1 MNIAIIGGGG
11 REHAIIKKI
20 KENKSVEK
28 IYALPGN
35 AGMRADAICI
45 DISPTDLENIKKFVI
60 ENKIDY
66 CIVSPDDPLVL
77 GLVDILQESGI
88 ECFGPEKKS
97 AIIEGSKIF
106 SKNLMK
112 KYNIP
117 TASYETFSDYES
129 ALKYLETMAMPVVI
143 KADGLALGKGV
154 TIAQNKEEAIAAIK
168 SAMLDKKFGKSGEN
182 IVIEEFLKGVEVSVL
197 TFTDGKTIVPMI
209 SSMDHK
215 LSKDDDKGVNTGGM
229 GTIAPNPYYTEEIA
243 KECMEKIF
251 IPTINAMNSENRTFK
266 GCLYFGLIITA
277 DGVKVIE
284 YNCRLGDP
292 ETQVVLPLLK
302 SDLLTIMQAVTKGNL
317 ADVDVEFSDNSAC
330 CVVMASDGYP
340 EKYDK
345 GFEIKVADEIL
356 DNVYFAGAIEKD
368 GKLYTNSGRVL
379 GVTGVD
385 TTLKAAIK
393 KSYDMLKQID
403 FENSYYRKDIGKKA
417 LKKEME
423 EK

>member
-88 ECFGPEKKS
+88 DCFGPEKKS

-117 TASYETFSDYES
+117 TAKYETFSDYES
-129 ALKYLETMAMPVVI
+129 ALKYLETVAMPVVI

-154 TIAQNKEEAIAAIK
+154 TIAQNKEEAISAIK

-229 GTIAPNPYYTEEIA
+229 GTIAPNPYYTEEIS

-266 GCLYFGLIITA
+266 GCLYFGLIITD

-284 YNCRLGDP
+284 YNCRFGDP

-317 ADVDVEFSDNSAC
+317 ANVDVEFSDNSAC
-330 CVVMASDGYP
+330 CVIMASDGYP

-345 GFEIKVADEIL
+345 GFEIKVADTIL
-356 DNVYFAGAIEKD
+356 DDVYFAGAIEKD

-385 TTLKAAIK
+385 NTLKVAIE
-393 KSYDMLKQID
+393 KSYDMLKKID

-423 EK
+423 E

>member
-1 MNIAIIGGGG
+1 VNIAIIGGGG

-28 IYALPGN
+28 IYAIPGN
-35 AGMRADAICI
+35 AGMNNDAVCV
-45 DISPTDLENIKKFVI
+45 DISTTDFENIKKFLLEKNI
-60 ENKIDY
+60 SY

-77 GLVDILQESGI
+77 GLVDILQEVGI
-88 ECFGPEKKS
+88 DCFGPNKNA

-112 KYNIP
+112 KYKIP
-117 TASYETFSDYES
+117 TAKYETFSNFES
-129 ALKYLETMAMPVVI
+129 AMNYLENMSMPVVI

-154 TIAQNKEEAIAAIK
+154 TIAQDKQEAIDAIK

-182 IVIEEFLKGVEVSVL
+182 IVIEEFLTGVEVSVL

-215 LSKDDDKGVNTGGM
+215 LSRDGDKGVNTGGM
-229 GTIAPNPYYTEEIA
+229 GTIAPNPYYTNEIA
-243 KECMEKIF
+243 IQCMEQIF
-251 IPTINAMNSENRTFK
+251 LPTINAMNSENRTFK
-266 GCLYFGLIITA
+266 GCLYFGLIITD

-284 YNCRLGDP
+284 YN
-292 ETQVVLPLLK
+292 
-302 SDLLTIMQAVTKGNL
+302 
-317 ADVDVEFSDNSAC
+317 AC

-345 GFEIKVADEIL
+345 GFEIIVPIDVIK
-356 DNVYFAGAIEKD
+356 NVYFAGAVEKD
-368 GKLYTNSGRVL
+368 KKLFTNSGRVL

-385 TTLKAAIK
+385 SSLKKAIE
-393 KSYDMLKQID
+393 KSYSMVNKIE
-403 FENSYYRKDIGKKA
+403 FKNAYYRHDIGKKA
-417 LKKEME
+417 LEKEME

>member
-117 TASYETFSDYES
+117 TAGYEVFNS
-129 ALKYLETMAMPVVI
+129 ADKAFEYLKTANYPIVL

-154 TIAQNKEEAIAAIK
+154 LICENKDEAFNGVKTIME
-168 SAMLDKKFGKSGEN
+168 DKKFGNAGN
-182 IVIEEFLKGVEVSVL
+182 TLVIEEFMTGPEVSVL
-197 TFTDGKTIVPMI
+197 CFCDGETIKPMTSAI
-209 SSMDHK
+209 DRKS
-215 LSKDDDKGVNTGGM
+215 
-229 GTIAPNPYYTEEIA
+229 
-243 KECMEKIF
+243 
-251 IPTINAMNSENRTFK
+251 
-266 GCLYFGLIITA
+266 
-277 DGVKVIE
+277 
-284 YNCRLGDP
+284 
-292 ETQVVLPLLK
+292 VV
-302 SDLLTIMQAVTKGNL
+302 
-317 ADVDVEFSDNSAC
+317 
-330 CVVMASDGYP
+330 
-340 EKYDK
+340 
-345 GFEIKVADEIL
+345 
-356 DNVYFAGAIEKD
+356 
-368 GKLYTNSGRVL
+368 
-379 GVTGVD
+379 
-385 TTLKAAIK
+385 
-393 KSYDMLKQID
+393 
-403 FENSYYRKDIGKKA
+403 
-417 LKKEME
+417 
-423 EK
+423 

>member
-129 ALKYLETMAMPVVI
+129 ALKYLETIAMPVVI

-182 IVIEEFLKGVEVSVL
+182 IVIEEFLTGVEVSVL

-229 GTIAPNPYYTEEIA
+229 GTIAPNPCYTKEIA
-243 KECMEKIF
+243 KQCMEKIF

-266 GCLYFGLIITA
+266 GCLYFGLIITD

-284 YNCRLGDP
+284 YNCRFGDP

-302 SDLLTIMQAVTKGNL
+302 SDLLTIMQAVTRGTL
-317 ADVDVEFSDNSAC
+317 EDVEVKFSDDSAC

-385 TTLKAAIK
+385 TTLKAAIE
-393 KSYDMLKQID
+393 KSYDMLKKID

>member
-117 TASYETFSDYES
+117 TASYETFSD
-129 ALKYLETMAMPVVI
+129 
-143 KADGLALGKGV
+143 
-154 TIAQNKEEAIAAIK
+154 
-168 SAMLDKKFGKSGEN
+168 
-182 IVIEEFLKGVEVSVL
+182 
-197 TFTDGKTIVPMI
+197 
-209 SSMDHK
+209 
-215 LSKDDDKGVNTGGM
+215 
-229 GTIAPNPYYTEEIA
+229 
-243 KECMEKIF
+243 
-251 IPTINAMNSENRTFK
+251 
-266 GCLYFGLIITA
+266 
-277 DGVKVIE
+277 
-284 YNCRLGDP
+284 
-292 ETQVVLPLLK
+292 
-302 SDLLTIMQAVTKGNL
+302 
-317 ADVDVEFSDNSAC
+317 
-330 CVVMASDGYP
+330 
-340 EKYDK
+340 
-345 GFEIKVADEIL
+345 
-356 DNVYFAGAIEKD
+356 
-368 GKLYTNSGRVL
+368 
-379 GVTGVD
+379 
-385 TTLKAAIK
+385 
-393 KSYDMLKQID
+393 
-403 FENSYYRKDIGKKA
+403 
-417 LKKEME
+417 
-423 EK
+423 